1 MATTAPPEKASPA
14 QEAWGLF
21 FQLALRN
28 RARLLEALDALGL
41 TFPQAHLLRLLTP
54 DQPRPMNDVAIRLV
68 CDASNVTGLADRL
81 EARGLIE
88 RRSAQHDRRVK
99 VLALTQAGEQVREQV
114 IQVMQEPPAAFA
126 ALPAADLRTIRD
138 ILRRALEAAES
149 GSA

>member
-1 MATTAPPEKASPA
+1 MATRSHTPAKLTTA

-28 RARLLEALDALGL
+28 RGRLVDALTGLGL

-54 DQPRPMNDVAIRLV
+54 DQPRPMSDVAVRLV

-88 RRSAQHDRRVK
+88 RRSAEHDRRVK
-99 VLALTQAGEQVREQV
+99 VLALTEAGERVREQV
-114 IQVMQEPPAAFA
+114 IRAMQEPPAVIE
-126 ALPAADLRTIRD
+126 ALPAADKRALRD
-138 ILRRALEAAES
+138 ILRRALEAAEA
-149 GSA
+149 G